1 MWAGGRG
8 GWRGNV
14 ARSAL
19 NAKNRRRAT
28 AAVHAFDEPPLHC
41 PRAPPAGNKS
51 SLELRGP
58 VDAPPPRPL
67 RPVDVPGAVAK
78 GLHMGVRAAA
88 AGAIAGG
95 KMGAEIL
102 MPSSGPDSPTTEEEE
117 AVPPQVPFHSPPS
130 EHALSAEAST
140 GDSASA
146 AEPQPGGGAASRSP
160 AVPHSPFDAPAA
172 PGGAAPS
179 PRDLRH
185 TLSAPASAQDARL
198 SQLHGPSPL
207 GSGHATPTAAASFAA
222 ATRAKHLRRASMQEN
237 ALVETLSTEPGTM
250 LVRVTSTGRGATLE
264 QHTPT
269 GRQLRR
275 L

>member
-1 MWAGGRG
+1 MRCSCGAERP
-8 GWRGNV
+8 
-14 ARSAL
+14 
-19 NAKNRRRAT
+19 RRR
-28 AAVHAFDEPPLHC
+28 PP
-41 PRAPPAGNKS
+41 APPAGNKS

-58 VDAPPPRPL
+58 VDAPPPRPM
-67 RPVDVPGAVAK
+67 RPADVPVAVAK
-78 GLHMGVRAAA
+78 GLHLGVRAAA

-102 MPSSGPDSPTTEEEE
+102 MPSSGPDSPTSEEGEP
-117 AVPPQVPFHSPPS
+117 VPPQVPFHSPPS
-130 EHALSAEAST
+130 DHQLSAEASAADT
-140 GDSASA
+140 GGSPEQQPGTSA
-146 AEPQPGGGAASRSP
+146 APP
-160 AVPHSPFDAPAA
+160 SPFEAPAA

-198 SQLHGPSPL
+198 AQLHGPSPL
-207 GSGHATPTAAASFAA
+207 GSGHATPTAAGFAA
-222 ATRAKHLRRASMQEN
+222 AVKAKHLRRASMQET
-237 ALVETLSTEPGTM
+237 ALVETLATEPGTM
-250 LVRVTSTGRGATLE
+250 LVRVTSTGRGTTME